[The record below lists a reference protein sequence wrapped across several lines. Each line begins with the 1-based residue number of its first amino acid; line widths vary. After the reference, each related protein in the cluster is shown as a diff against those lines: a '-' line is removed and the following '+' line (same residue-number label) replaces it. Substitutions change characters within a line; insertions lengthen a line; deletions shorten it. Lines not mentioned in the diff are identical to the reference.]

1 MTWRRLFRSGRAD
14 RGGALVELAIALPLL
29 VLIMAAAIDYAR
41 IFYMAMALTN
51 AARAGAQYGA
61 NTVGQS
67 QNYTAMENAA
77 TTATNLSGVTAN
89 ASRLCQC
96 ATDAGVFSPTASAN
110 DCASP
115 EATACPSGHRVITV
129 TVWTHATFTT
139 LMWNF
144 PAIASTTSISRAATL
159 RVAQ

>member
-1 MTWRRLFRSGRAD
+1 MSWRRLLRSGGSD

-61 NTVGQS
+61 FTTGQS
-67 QNYTAMENAA
+67 GNYTGMQNVATAA
-77 TTATNLSGVTAN
+77 TNVSGVTAS

-96 ATDAGVFSPTASAN
+96 ATDAGVFSPTVSAN
-110 DCASP
+110 DCTSP

-129 TVWTHATFTT
+129 TVWAHATFTT

-144 PAIASTTSISRAATL
+144 PAIASTTSISRMATL

>member
-1 MTWRRLFRSGRAD
+1 MLRRFGSGRSD
-14 RGGALVELAIALPLL
+14 NGSALVELAIALPLL

-61 NTVGQS
+61 FSAAQS
-67 QNYTAMENAA
+67 VNYTGMQNAA
-77 TTATNLSGVTAN
+77 TASTNLSGVTAS
-89 ASRLCQC
+89 ASRECVC
-96 ATDAGVFSPTASAN
+96 ATDSGAFSATVTPN
-110 DCASP
+110 DCTSP
-115 EATACPSGHRVITV
+115 EATACPSGHRAIFV
-129 TVWTHATFTT
+129 TVWAHSTFTT

-144 PAIASTTSISRAATL
+144 PAIASTTSISRMATL